1 MTGKWIGTQTNGMGL
16 KMTNDSSAQVLQA
29 LDLELFSKNQDK
41 AVDLL
46 DKCTLSMDLAK
57 TLAMRI
63 GISIDEDTIRND
75 EITSMG
81 MALQSFIQDILSKIE
96 AAQKL
101 TEVDMNKTCLS
112 IHGIVLC
119 LRETLRGMTMNKHHT
134 CNVFFL
140 VEEAMGVFSA
150 DIDALNMEVEESKD
164 RILDAYRV
172 SKADTKKITAGP
184 GLKQAANEAVNAA

>member
-1 MTGKWIGTQTNGMGL
+1 MK
-16 KMTNDSSAQVLQA
+16 NDSSAQMQNQA
-29 LDLELFSKNQDK
+29 LDLELFSKNQDT
-41 AVDLL
+41 AM
-46 DKCTLSMDLAK
+46 CTLEACSLSMDLAR

-63 GISIDEDTIRND
+63 GLSIDEDTIRND
-75 EITSMG
+75 EIISMG

-112 IHGIVLC
+112 IRGIVLC

-140 VEEAMGVFSA
+140 VEEAMGVLSA
-150 DIDALNMEVEESKD
+150 DVDALGDEIFESKN
-164 RILDAYRV
+164 LVLSAYRKV
-172 SKADTKKITAGP
+172 DQNNKNTLTRPSS
-184 GLKQAANEAVNAA
+184 QRAANDPRDAA

>member
-16 KMTNDSSAQVLQA
+16 KMTNDSSAQA

-46 DKCTLSMDLAK
+46 HKCTLRMDLAK
-57 TLAMRI
+57 SFALRTA
-63 GISIDEDTIRND
+63 ISIDENNIPKE
-75 EITSMG
+75 EIIPMG
-81 MALQSFIQDILSKIE
+81 VALQGFLQDIIAKIE
-96 AAQKL
+96 NAQKL
-101 TEVDMNKTCLS
+101 TEVDMNKTCQS
-112 IHGIVLC
+112 IQGIMLC
-119 LRETLRGMTMNKHHT
+119 LRETLRDMNLSKSHT
-134 CNVFFL
+134 SNIFFL
-140 VEEAMGVFSA
+140 VEDAMEIFSE
-150 DIDALNMEVEESKD
+150 DVDALNMEVEESKD

>member
-16 KMTNDSSAQVLQA
+16 KMKNDSSAQIQA
-29 LDLELFSKNQDK
+29 LDLELFSKNQDT
-41 AVDLL
+41 AMCTLEACSLSVDL
-46 DKCTLSMDLAK
+46 AR

-63 GISIDEDTIRND
+63 GISIDEDAIRND

-101 TEVDMNKTCLS
+101 TEVNMNKTCLS
-112 IHGIVLC
+112 IHGIVLF
-119 LRETLRGMTMNKHHT
+119 LRETLKGMTMNKNHT

-140 VEEAMGVFSA
+140 VEEAMVMFSA
-150 DIDALNMEVEESKD
+150 DIDALGDEISESKN
-164 RILDAYRV
+164 LVLSAYR
-172 SKADTKKITAGP
+172 KAEQNNKNTLTRPSSQRATNDP
-184 GLKQAANEAVNAA
+184 MDAA

>member
-1 MTGKWIGTQTNGMGL
+1 MIGKWIGTQTNGMGL
-16 KMTNDSSAQVLQA
+16 KMTNDSSAQIQA
-29 LDLELFSKNQDK
+29 LDLELFSKNQDT
-41 AVDLL
+41 AMCTLEACSLSVDL
-46 DKCTLSMDLAK
+46 AR

-63 GISIDEDTIRND
+63 GISIDEDAIRND

-101 TEVDMNKTCLS
+101 TEVNMNKTCLS
-112 IHGIVLC
+112 IHGIVLF
-119 LRETLRGMTMNKHHT
+119 LRETLKGMTMNKNHT

-140 VEEAMGVFSA
+140 VEEAMVMFSA
-150 DIDALNMEVEESKD
+150 DIDALSMEVEESKD

>member
-1 MTGKWIGTQTNGMGL
+1 MK
-16 KMTNDSSAQVLQA
+16 NDSSAQIQA
-29 LDLELFSKNQDK
+29 LDLELFSKNQDT
-41 AVDLL
+41 AM
-46 DKCTLSMDLAK
+46 CTLEACSLSMDLAR

-63 GISIDEDTIRND
+63 GLSIDEDTIRND
-75 EITSMG
+75 EIISMG

-112 IHGIVLC
+112 IRGIVLC

-140 VEEAMGVFSA
+140 VEEAMGVLSA
-150 DIDALNMEVEESKD
+150 DVDALGDEIFESKN
-164 RILDAYRV
+164 LVLSAYRKV
-172 SKADTKKITAGP
+172 DQNNKNTLTRPSS
-184 GLKQAANEAVNAA
+184 QRAANDPRDAA

>member
-1 MTGKWIGTQTNGMGL
+1 MK
-16 KMTNDSSAQVLQA
+16 NDSSAQIQA
-29 LDLELFSKNQDK
+29 LDLELFSKNQDT
-41 AVDLL
+41 AM
-46 DKCTLSMDLAK
+46 CTLEACSLSMDLAR

-63 GISIDEDTIRND
+63 GLSIDEDTIRND
-75 EITSMG
+75 EIISMG

-112 IHGIVLC
+112 IRGIVLC

-140 VEEAMGVFSA
+140 AEEAMGVLSA
-150 DIDALNMEVEESKD
+150 DVDALGDEIFESKN
-164 RILDAYRV
+164 LVLSAYRKV
-172 SKADTKKITAGP
+172 DQNNKNTLTRPSS
-184 GLKQAANEAVNAA
+184 QRAANDPRDAA